1 MEKIQAL
8 LPMNSPK
15 PKARS
20 PLTQRKSVE
29 NEITLPCVHT
39 SVKNNIHSGEN
50 EITLPCVHTSVK
62 NNIDSDIPIVIPRV
76 LPERVSV
83 STSNIDPNVFLIDA
97 VSELQ
102 DQSVAIHD
110 ELKNLS
116 FIVNEMNLKMANFKK
131 ILKN

>member
-8 LPMNSPK
+8 LPTNSPK

-20 PLTQRKSVE
+20 PLTQRKSIE

-39 SVKNNIHSGEN
+39 SVKN

-110 ELKNLS
+110 ELKHLS
-116 FIVNEMNLKMANFKK
+116 FIVNEMNLKMANFQT
-131 ILKN
+131 ILKKYNNI

>member
-1 MEKIQAL
+1 METIQAL
-8 LPMNSPK
+8 LPTDSPK
-15 PKARS
+15 PKTRS
-20 PLTQRKSVE
+20 PLTQRKSIE
-29 NEITLPCVHT
+29 NEITLPPINNLESSPKPIFDPCIHT
-39 SVKNNIHSGEN
+39 SVKNNIH
-50 EITLPCVHTSVK
+50 
-62 NNIDSDIPIVIPRV
+62 SDIPIVIPRV

-116 FIVNEMNLKMANFKK
+116 FIVNEMNLKIANFQT
-131 ILKN
+131 ILKKYNNI